1 MRTLIL
7 ATALLLGSCSTKQL
21 KVADRLMTEDFNQ
34 YSFKKQC
41 AIYFKDS
48 TASENGKE
56 FRIEKNIAY
65 WASVKT
71 GHEDSA
77 AVSKIKKVS
86 FTNHRQGGA
95 IGAGIGAAA
104 GVVLGVLFFTAA
116 RDADKESTSG
126 EGMQIA
132 ATPIAVA
139 AFPILLLG
147 GAGVGY
153 MAGLIKGYDTIYK
166 FE

>member
-1 MRTLIL
+1 MRTLIVT
-7 ATALLLGSCSTKQL
+7 TALLLASCSTKQL
-21 KVADRLMTEDFNQ
+21 KVEDRLMTEDFNE
-34 YSFKKQC
+34 YSFKKPC

-48 TASENGKE
+48 TASQNGKE
-56 FRIEKNIAY
+56 FRIEKDVAY
-65 WASVKT
+65 WTNVKT
-71 GHEDSA
+71 GQEDSA

-86 FTNHRQGGA
+86 FTIHRKGAA
-95 IGAGIGAAA
+95 IGAGVGAAA
-104 GVVLGVLFFTAA
+104 GALLGVMLFAAA
-116 RDADKESTSG
+116 RDADKEPTSG

-147 GAGVGY
+147 GAGVGAV
-153 MAGLIKGYDTIYK
+153 AGLIKGYETIYK